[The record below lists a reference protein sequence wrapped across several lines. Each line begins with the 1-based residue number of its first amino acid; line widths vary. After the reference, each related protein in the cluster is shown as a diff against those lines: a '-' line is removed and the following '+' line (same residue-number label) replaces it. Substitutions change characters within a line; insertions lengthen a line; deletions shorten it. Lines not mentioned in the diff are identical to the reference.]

1 MSRNAHYRG
10 VTFLVRAKQVSGD
23 YEKYDDDV
31 ITMLTIATTTKLMM
45 EMIVVVED
53 DDDDAEGN
61 TKGIND
67 LSIATCNM
75 TLRLCFCITDII
87 ALLTTSILIIND
99 HGKKQTSR
107 NNDNFKEH
115 NCILS
120 LIL

>member
-1 MSRNAHYRG
+1 
-10 VTFLVRAKQVSGD
+10 
-23 YEKYDDDV
+23 
-31 ITMLTIATTTKLMM
+31 MLTIATTTKLMM
-45 EMIVVVED
+45 EMIIVV

-61 TKGIND
+61 TKGIHD

-75 TLRLCFCITDII
+75 TLRLCFRIADII